1 MSNLEGAAAPQQ
13 VELTVSGILA
23 DLDNGLTRANIQSKY
38 NLTGKDLATLFKHP
52 KLKGKKTKVAPKFIL
67 IDDTAE
73 VSIENNEVTEAI
85 EEVQA
90 VEEAVEDTP
99 ISKQES
105 WEEETIEEGD
115 SII

>member
-13 VELTVSGILA
+13 VQLTVSGILT
-23 DLDNGLTRANIQSKY
+23 DLENGLTRANIQSKY
-38 NLTGKDLATLFKHP
+38 NLTGKDLGILFKHP

-67 IDDTAE
+67 IDDTE
-73 VSIENNEVTEAI
+73 VSIENNGATEAI
-85 EEVQA
+85 EEVQT
-90 VEEAVEDTP
+90 VEEAVEDTS
-99 ISKQES
+99 ISEQKS